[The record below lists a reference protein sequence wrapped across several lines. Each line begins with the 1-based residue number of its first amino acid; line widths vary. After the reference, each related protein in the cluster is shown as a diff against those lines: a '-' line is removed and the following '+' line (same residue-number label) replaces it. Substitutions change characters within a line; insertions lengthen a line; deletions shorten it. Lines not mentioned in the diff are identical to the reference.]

1 MMTYREAGPFTRRVK
16 TPGSSKAMWDRASG
30 SPYRLEGGLV
40 EPWNGLGGCTLMSY
54 REVNLLRGRSLRM
67 LDSAKRCLASGDYDI
82 AAFMA
87 DQAVQLYLKSMILEL
102 SGEMPRTH
110 SIRQLFNALRI
121 VLGKPDDIDQFVSR
135 SRSLII
141 RLEDAYINSR
151 YVSREYE
158 REEAEEL
165 ACFAEEAITFVK
177 SLRGEAQ
184 D

>member
-1 MMTYREAGPFTRRVK
+1 MG
-16 TPGSSKAMWDRASG
+16 
-30 SPYRLEGGLV
+30 
-40 EPWNGLGGCTLMSY
+40 Y

-67 LDSAKRCLASGDYDI
+67 LNSAKRSLASGEYDI
-82 AAFMA
+82 AAFLA

-110 SIRQLFNALRI
+110 SIRQLFNALRV
-121 VLGKPDDIDQFVSR
+121 VLGKPGDIDQFVGR
-135 SRSLII
+135 SRSLLI

-165 ACFAEEAITFVK
+165 VGFAEEALAFVE

-184 D
+184 A